1 MPNELTDMQAANV
14 KMAAAEK
21 AYNAGLIDWQTYLAA
36 NEEFHRVCDQQA
48 LQGGA
53 L

>member
-1 MPNELTDMQAANV
+1 MQVANV

-21 AYNAGLIDWQTYLAA
+21 AYNTGLIDWKTYLDA
-36 NEEFHRVCDQQA
+36 NEEFHKACDQQA